1 MRRDVL
7 NLREF
12 YASPLGKAA
21 RTMIAAKAAEAWGDA
36 RGLDVLGLGYS
47 TPYLDPL
54 RPTARRCVA
63 CMPAAQGVEVWPA
76 EGGAAS
82 CLGHETAL
90 PFRNALFD
98 RVLLVH
104 ALEESDDP
112 LKVLQE
118 VWRVLAPSGR
128 VMIVAANRR
137 GPWSNAETTPFGHGR
152 PYTRRQ
158 LEALVREA
166 ELEPTAW
173 SRALYTPPWGWA
185 ARWADGLEQAGAWAW
200 PMLSGVILLEAVKQT
215 FAVRPRGLGAP
226 ARVFVPG
233 ALRPQPVA
241 RLPKSEAPSTAPR
254 VALLWTGLEPHR
266 NEQTIE
272 PVA

>member
-21 RTMIAAKAAEAWGDA
+21 RTMIAAKTLEVWGDA
-36 RGLDVLGLGYS
+36 RGLDVLGLGYA
-47 TPYLDPL
+47 TPYLEPM
-54 RPTARRCVA
+54 RASARRAVA

-76 EGGAAS
+76 DGGTSS
-82 CLGHETAL
+82 CLSHEGAL

-104 ALEESDDP
+104 SLEESDDP
-112 LKVLQE
+112 LAVMQE
-118 VWRVLAPSGR
+118 VWRVLAPAGR
-128 VMIVAANRR
+128 VIVVTANRR

-166 ELEPTAW
+166 ELEPVAW
-173 SRALYTPPWGWA
+173 SRALYAPPWTWT
-185 ARWADGLEQAGAWAW
+185 ARWAEGLEQAGSIVW

-215 FAVRPRGLGAP
+215 FAVKPKGLGAP

-233 ALRPQPVA
+233 ALRPQPA
-241 RLPKSEAPSTAPR
+241 AKLPTSAAPSPR
-254 VALLWTGLEPHR
+254 DSR
-266 NEQTIE
+266 
-272 PVA
+272 

>member
-21 RTMIAAKAAEAWGDA
+21 RTMIAAKTTEVWGDA
-36 RGLDVLGLGYS
+36 NGLDVLGLGYA
-47 TPYLDPL
+47 TPYLEPL
-54 RPTARRCVA
+54 RATARRAVA

-76 EGGAAS
+76 QGGTAS
-82 CLGHETAL
+82 CLSHEKSL

-98 RVLLVH
+98 RILLVH

-112 LKVLQE
+112 LSSLRE
-118 VWRVLAPSGR
+118 VWRVLAPAGR
-128 VMIVAANRR
+128 VIVVTANRR

-166 ELEPTAW
+166 ELEPVAW
-173 SRALYTPPWGWA
+173 SRALYAPPWAWT
-185 ARWADGLEQAGAWAW
+185 ARWAEGLEQIGSIVW

-215 FAVRPRGLGAP
+215 FAVKPKGLGAP

-233 ALRPQPVA
+233 ALRPQPA
-241 RLPKSEAPSTAPR
+241 GKMPKSAAPGGQDSP
-254 VALLWTGLEPHR
+254 G
-266 NEQTIE
+266 
-272 PVA
+272 